1 MRISLEKPYA
11 SVAQFRNQS
20 ILFAVASLPL
30 MLVVFL
36 FIRRFVTRPLQAM
49 AGGLAELAKGEGDLT
64 RRLEVKHQDEIGK
77 TAGLFNQMLGPLP
90 IWSGRSAP
98 PRAVLLRLPANCA
111 RARKN
116 WPMDRARKTPVAG
129 CRAGGRTAGRAYR
142 RYRPSMPNRYW
153 CSRTKAC
160 NARNRDG
167 RTWPSCNRK

>member
-20 ILFAVASLPL
+20 ILFALVASLPL

-49 AGGLAELAKGEGDLT
+49 ASGLSELAKGEGDLT

-90 IWSGRSAP
+90 IWS
-98 PRAVLLRLPANCA
+98 
-111 RARKN
+111 
-116 WPMDRARKTPVAG
+116 
-129 CRAGGRTAGRAYR
+129 AGGHRRAQCGFVFRQLRQGAEKLADGSRAQNASR
-142 RYRPSMPNRYW
+142 RMPLWR
-153 CSRTKAC
+153 
-160 NARNRDG
+160 
-167 RTWPSCNRK
+167 